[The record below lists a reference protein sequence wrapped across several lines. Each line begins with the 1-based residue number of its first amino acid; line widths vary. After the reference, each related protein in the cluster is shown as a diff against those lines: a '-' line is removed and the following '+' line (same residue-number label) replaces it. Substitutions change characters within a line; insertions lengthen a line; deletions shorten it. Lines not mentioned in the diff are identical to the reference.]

1 MALITV
7 TVAAFFCVAFKVAE
21 TLFVPKRFISI
32 FKFQDQVGPAIAGLV
47 MVNVFQTATFVPFV
61 MNLKANFIAFINSL
75 ARNFE
80 YTNLQQEAPAIIDS
94 KRPSPD
100 WPQKGGIKF
109 RNVSFRYR
117 PELPLVLRGV
127 SVEIGEDM
135 VVMKYQYTNYFSW
148 W

>member
-1 MALITV
+1 
-7 TVAAFFCVAFKVAE
+7 
-21 TLFVPKRFISI
+21 
-32 FKFQDQVGPAIAGLV
+32 

-61 MNLKANFIAFINSL
+61 MNLKANLIAFINSL

-80 YTNLQQEAPAIIDS
+80 YTNLQQEAPAIIEYN
-94 KRPSPD
+94 RPSPN

-127 SVEIGEDM
+127 SVDIGED
-135 VVMKYQYTNYFSW
+135 KTEITSLYTNEFSW

>member
-1 MALITV
+1 
-7 TVAAFFCVAFKVAE
+7 
-21 TLFVPKRFISI
+21 
-32 FKFQDQVGPAIAGLV
+32 
-47 MVNVFQTATFVPFV
+47 MVNVFQTATFVPGL
-61 MNLKANFIAFINSL
+61 MNIKASFMAFINSL

-94 KRPSPD
+94 NRPNPD
-100 WPQKGGIKF
+100 WPQQGAIKF

-127 SVEIGEDM
+127 SVDIGEDM
-135 VVMKYQYTNYFSW
+135 FEMTFQSTNEFSW

>member
-1 MALITV
+1 
-7 TVAAFFCVAFKVAE
+7 
-21 TLFVPKRFISI
+21 
-32 FKFQDQVGPAIAGLV
+32 

-75 ARNFE
+75 SRIFE
-80 YTNLQQEAPAIIDS
+80 YTNLQQEAPAIIVS
-94 KRPSPD
+94 NRPRPD

-127 SVEIGEDM
+127 TVDIGDDIL
-135 VVMKYQYTNYFSW
+135 T
-148 W
+148 